1 MKLYLTIAECLG
13 TDGEYSSEVYPA
25 TSAQDAGEMCTS
37 LIADMI
43 ETMDM
48 DRNIDPTAT
57 WNLEGDGWFYRVR
70 WEEQEFPDSTDT
82 PIFEEP
88 KELNIWGISKSYAVN
103 IKWDMDG
110 EEVTGLPT
118 RVEIPY
124 FVNEDEIADY
134 LSDEYGFCVFGFDI
148 EQK

>member
-13 TDGEYSSEVYPA
+13 TDGEFTSEVYPA
-25 TSAQDAGEMCTS
+25 SSAQEAGEMCSS

-43 ETMDM
+43 ETMDI

-70 WEEQEFPDSTDT
+70 WEEKDSQYT
-82 PIFEEP
+82 PRA
-88 KELNIWGISKSYAVN
+88 YAVD
-103 IKWDMDG
+103 IEWDTDG
-110 EEVTGLPT
+110 EQINNLPT
-118 RVEIPY
+118 RVEIPF
-124 FVNEDEIADY
+124 FVDDDEIADF
-134 LSDEYGFCVFGFDI
+134 LSDEYGYCVFGFNI